1 MLVKVGKHKG
11 AEKADDLQSVARTT
25 DPTVLKGRYKYV
37 SGNTEED
44 IGVLHFS
51 QKESDI

>member
-25 DPTVLKGRYKYV
+25 DPTILKEKV
-37 SGNTEED
+37 
-44 IGVLHFS
+44 
-51 QKESDI
+51 